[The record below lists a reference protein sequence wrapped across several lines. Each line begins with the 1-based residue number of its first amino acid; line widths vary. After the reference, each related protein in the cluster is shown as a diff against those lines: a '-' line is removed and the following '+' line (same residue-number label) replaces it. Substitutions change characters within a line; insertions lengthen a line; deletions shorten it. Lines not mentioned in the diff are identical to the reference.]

1 MDAQNIAVVV
11 IENPLLD
18 ITVQDPENA
27 IHTKYELKHGAASLA
42 DEKTMPIHD
51 ELYAREDR
59 ELTCGGAALNSARC
73 CNHVLAKASHP
84 TGKVAFVGCVAKDPS
99 GEVLEK
105 KLQEVDMLGCWAY
118 TSEEATGRCAVVV
131 HGKERTLCAN
141 IGAAAKYPVDHYE
154 AQKSV
159 FTAAKMVYSTGFF
172 ITSCYDVLQKVMQ
185 QANDENKPMLFN
197 IAAVFLVDFFKD
209 QTMFCI
215 EHADYVFCNEDE
227 AAAYAKAVGIS
238 GDNER
243 LEAAKHIAKSKKAN
257 QARPRF
263 AIVTQGSDQVI
274 IAEHDPATA
283 DAEVKV
289 TYVDV
294 PKIESDL
301 IIDTNGAG
309 DAFAGGFL
317 AALSTDC
324 SVEESVKAGIKMS
337 GIVVQRLGCQ
347 FE

>member
-1 MDAQNIAVVV
+1 MI
-11 IENPLLD
+11 
-18 ITVQDPENA
+18 
-27 IHTKYELKHGAASLA
+27 GS
-42 DEKTMPIHD
+42 
-51 ELYAREDR
+51 
-59 ELTCGGAALNSARC
+59 
-73 CNHVLAKASHP
+73 
-84 TGKVAFVGCVAKDPS
+84 
-99 GEVLEK
+99 
-105 KLQEVDMLGCWAY
+105 WAY
-118 TSEEATGRCAVVV
+118 TTEEATGRCAVVV

-141 IGAAAKYPVDHYE
+141 IGAAAKYPNDHYE
-154 AQKSV
+154 AQKAV
-159 FTAAKMVYSTGFF
+159 FSKANMVYSTGFF

-243 LEAAKHIAKSKKAN
+243 TEAAKHIAKSKKAN
-257 QARPRF
+257 QKRPRF
-263 AIVTQGSDQVI
+263 AIVTQGADQVI
-274 IAEHDPATA
+274 IAEHDPATPEA
-283 DAEVKV
+283 DVKV
-289 TYVDV
+289 SHVEV

-309 DAFAGGFL
+309 DSFVGGFL
-317 AALSTDC
+317 AAISQGS
-324 SVEESVKAGIKMS
+324 SVEDSVKAGVKMS